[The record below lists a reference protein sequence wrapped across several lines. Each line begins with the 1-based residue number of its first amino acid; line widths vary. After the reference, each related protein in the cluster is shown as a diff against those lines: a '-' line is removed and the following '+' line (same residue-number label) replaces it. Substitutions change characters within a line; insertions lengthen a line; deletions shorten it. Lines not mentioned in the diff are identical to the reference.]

1 MKNPKLMKSTS
12 EKIAK
17 ATTDGIL
24 RVVRKIAI
32 SEGLTSFED
41 VYTFICNLT
50 PHEFATYEYN
60 PEKDYYELV
69 IIPEGM
75 EFTAEEVDDLK
86 KSLK

>member
-24 RVVRKIAI
+24 GVVRKIAI

-41 VYTFICNLT
+41 VYNYIINLS
-50 PHEFATYEYN
+50 PHDFAIYEYK
-60 PEKDYYELV
+60 PEKTYDEP
-69 IIPEGM
+69 ITIGDGI
-75 EFTAEEVDDLK
+75 EFTKEEAEELS
-86 KSLK
+86 KSFK